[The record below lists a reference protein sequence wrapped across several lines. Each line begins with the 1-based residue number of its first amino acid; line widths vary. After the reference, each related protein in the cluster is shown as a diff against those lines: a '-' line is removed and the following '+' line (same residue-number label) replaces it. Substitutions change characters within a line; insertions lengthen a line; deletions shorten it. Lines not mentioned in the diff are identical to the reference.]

1 MNIHEDEK
9 LKEMLLN
16 ILSKILIHDP
26 PNVFSSADDYLD
38 VINTIEKKITKYL
51 YYICKDYGVELL
63 EAHEDHDNNVL
74 TAIDYAIKCDNTAF
88 IMMIEFANYRY
99 LEISEVDES
108 YYFSEDEKKKIIKKL
123 FSRK

>member
-1 MNIHEDEK
+1 MSIYEDEK

-26 PNVFSSADDYLD
+26 PNVFSSADDNLD
-38 VINTIEKKITKYL
+38 IINTIEKKITKYL
-51 YYICKDYGVELL
+51 YYICKDYSVELL

-74 TAIDYAIKCDNTAF
+74 TAIDYAIKCDDTAF
-88 IMMIEFANYRY
+88 VMMIEFADHRY
-99 LEISEVDES
+99 LEISDVDES